1 MFCVLPLKS
10 GIIKRMQA
18 QERIMAKSFSD
29 RFVFYARESKMNG
42 KEKRKTG
49 ERSRLEDLSR
59 EKEIIFLEN
68 C

>member
-1 MFCVLPLKS
+1 
-10 GIIKRMQA
+10 MQA

-49 ERSRLEDLSR
+49 ERSRIEDLRLLFTVGQNLSSG
-59 EKEIIFLEN
+59 KLKKLFFV
-68 C
+68 

>member
-1 MFCVLPLKS
+1 
-10 GIIKRMQA
+10 MQA

-42 KEKRKTG
+42 KEKRETG
-49 ERSRLEDLSR
+49 ERSRIEDLSR